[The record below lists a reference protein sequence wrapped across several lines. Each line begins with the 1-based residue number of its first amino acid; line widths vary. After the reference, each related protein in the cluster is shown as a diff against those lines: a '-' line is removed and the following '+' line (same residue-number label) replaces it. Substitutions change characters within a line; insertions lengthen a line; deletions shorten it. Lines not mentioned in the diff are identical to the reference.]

1 MSEIRPGQLRELVIG
16 DAADAWA
23 AAGFEVVDD
32 AFAVGGVTVRLAGD
46 TGMRGIRGWRLDSI
60 DDTIDGLATL
70 DRGRP
75 VPSGSHPNRAVAIDH
90 VVVGSDDLD
99 RTTAALA
106 ANGIELRRTRD
117 FDYEGVARQ
126 QRFFWLGSVILELI
140 GRAVPGQ
147 AMRGAASFWGLA
159 FVVDDIDETCRRLGD
174 VSSAHRTAIQPG
186 RRISTL
192 AGDRIGVS
200 PKVAFM
206 SPHPTGDDLG
216 P

>member
-1 MSEIRPGQLRELVIG
+1 MSDDRAGQLLELVVG
-16 DAADAWA
+16 DTPDAWA
-23 AAGFEVVDD
+23 AAGFAVHDG
-32 AFAVGGVTVRLAGD
+32 AFSVGGVTVRLVGD
-46 TGMRGIRGWRLDSI
+46 TGRRGIRGWQLDSI
-60 DDTIDGLATL
+60 EDSIDGLPTVGAGQPIPT
-70 DRGRP
+70 GT
-75 VPSGSHPNRAVAIDH
+75 HPNRAVAIDH
-90 VVVGSDDLD
+90 VVAGSDDLD

-106 ANGIELRRTRD
+106 ATGIELRRTRE

-140 GRAVPGQ
+140 GRAVPEEPN
-147 AMRGAASFWGLA
+147 RGAASFWGLA
-159 FVVDDIDETCRRLGD
+159 FVVTDIDATCRLLGD

-206 SPHPTGDDLG
+206 SPHLAGDDLG